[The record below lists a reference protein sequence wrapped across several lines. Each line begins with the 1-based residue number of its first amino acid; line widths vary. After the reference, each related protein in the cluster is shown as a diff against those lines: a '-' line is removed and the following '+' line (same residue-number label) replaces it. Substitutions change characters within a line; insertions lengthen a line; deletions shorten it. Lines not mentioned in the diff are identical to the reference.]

1 MSAPGSA
8 AAPIPQ
14 PFSAESRMSDT
25 PYLACGRH
33 VIVDISDAAPA
44 VLNDLELLERSLVRA
59 AVAEG
64 VTVLG
69 TLSKAFDPS
78 GATVLLLLAES
89 HLSLHTYPEEGKA
102 FFDAFTCGVQYEPAN
117 IFHAF
122 AARTLA
128 GRYRITR
135 LERGTAPHV
144 HQRRST

>member
-1 MSAPGSA
+1 MTAPDALGAPPAGS
-8 AAPIPQ
+8 
-14 PFSAESRMSDT
+14 

-33 VIVDISDAAPA
+33 VIVDICDAAPA
-44 VLNDLELLERSLVRA
+44 VLNDLPLLEQALVSA

-69 TLSKAFDPS
+69 TLCQAFEPS

-89 HLSLHTYPEEGKA
+89 HLSLHTYPDQGKA

-122 AARTLA
+122 AARTLP

-135 LERGTAPHV
+135 LDRGAAAD
-144 HQRRST
+144 SDGL